1 MKIKFYGVRGS
12 LPVCGKEFE
21 RYGGSTTCVRLHRE
35 NANRIALIDAG
46 TGIRTLGKEI
56 ISSGLSQNIINIL
69 FSHFH
74 LDHIQGLP
82 FFAPA
87 YNKEQRIGIL
97 AMGRRGKVK
106 DLKEIFSTQM
116 QEEYFPVGID
126 TMGAKF
132 EFYTYGER
140 EKLFG
145 AVIKAA
151 PQHHVRPGGS
161 YGFRVEDDSV
171 VISFCTDVEH
181 IDGIDPAVV
190 ELAKDADLLIH
201 DGQYTPEEYA
211 KFKGWGHS
219 SFEHAAEVA
228 AQANV
233 KRLIITHHD
242 PDHNDDMLDSM
253 ECKCQKLFR
262 NSMFAKEGMEV
273 TVSPVNREIC

>member
-21 RYGGSTTCVRLHRE
+21 RYGGSTTCIKIHRE
-35 NANRIALIDAG
+35 TAKRIGIIDAG
-46 TGIRTLGKEI
+46 TGIRALGKEI
-56 ISSGLSQNIINIL
+56 ISTRLSQNVINIF

-87 YNKEQRIGIL
+87 YNKEQTIGIL
-97 AMGRRGKVK
+97 AMGRRGKIK
-106 DLKEIFSTQM
+106 NLKEIFSRQM
-116 QEEYFPVGID
+116 QEEYFPIGLD
-126 TMGAKF
+126 MMGAKF
-132 EFYTYGER
+132 EFFTYGER

-145 AVIKAA
+145 AVVKSA
-151 PQHHVRPGGS
+151 PQHHIYPGGS

-171 VISFCTDVEH
+171 VVAICTDVEH
-181 IDGIDPAVV
+181 LDGIDPVIV

-201 DGQYTPEEYA
+201 DGQYTPEEYK

-228 AQANV
+228 ARANV

-242 PDHNDDMLDSM
+242 PDHNDDMLDAM
-253 ECKCQKLFR
+253 QCECQKLFP
-262 NSMFAKEGMEV
+262 NSMFAMEGMEV
-273 TVSPVNREIC
+273 TV

>member
-21 RYGGSTTCVRLHRE
+21 RYGGNTTCIKIYRE
-35 NANRIALIDAG
+35 NTHRIAIIDAG

-56 ISSGLSQNIINIL
+56 ISSGLSQNIINIF

-82 FFAPA
+82 FFLPA
-87 YNKEQRIGIL
+87 YNKEQRLGII

-106 DLKEIFSTQM
+106 NLKEIFSTQM
-116 QEEYFPVGID
+116 QEEYFPIGLD
-126 TMGAKF
+126 MMGAKF
-132 EFYTYGER
+132 EFFTYGEQ

-145 AVIKAA
+145 AVVKAA
-151 PQHHVRPGGS
+151 PQHHIFPGGS
-161 YGFRVEDDSV
+161 FGFRVEDDSV
-171 VISFCTDVEH
+171 VVTFCTDAEH

-201 DGQYTPEEYA
+201 DGQYTPEEYQR
-211 KFKGWGHS
+211 FKGWGHS
-219 SFEHAAEVA
+219 SYEQAAEVA
-228 AQANV
+228 ARANV

-242 PDHNDDMLDSM
+242 PDHNDDMLDEM
-253 ECKCQKLFR
+253 ECKCQKIFPK
-262 NSMFAKEGMEV
+262 SVFAKEGMEV
-273 TVSPVNREIC
+273 AVQPQHSEIF